1 MPAPISPAANLRAS
15 LHAFAE
21 GLAEVQFGLPGES
34 QVEREKLR
42 ERALWSINEYL
53 LPRLGDLEAPLVVV
67 LIGSTGSGKST
78 VLNSLA
84 SRRISEPGAIR
95 PTTTMPVIWTQEDHA
110 NRYSDDFL
118 TGYGSDQEPLR
129 VVVGDDRLLAGV
141 TIIDAPDFDSVVDRH
156 RQIATD
162 LLAVADVVV
171 FVTSA
176 QRYADAVP
184 WEFLS
189 KARDR
194 SVPILFVAN
203 RIPAD
208 AGDLVTDYQRL
219 LTDHGFVI
227 AERFFEVAE
236 QSIDDSTGALP
247 KSAVFSLRAQ
257 LEVMALEAGR
267 KSVLGASIRGAIDE
281 LAVRS
286 RQLESAVQAERVD
299 NDRLRRVAIEAY
311 DRQISELSRSIGAG
325 ELIRREVVG
334 RWQEF
339 VGTGEFVKAIGE
351 GVARVSAWMR
361 RFAGGRRPLN
371 RVRDDARFELR
382 DVLVRRADLAA
393 AAAAS
398 AWELDPAGRELLS
411 GRSLWRHAETT
422 EEQAEQA
429 IEDWLVG
436 LSELIAEAGESKKRS
451 ATVASYSVNT
461 VAVVLIL
468 AVFLQTGGLT
478 GAEVGVAAGAAA
490 AQQKLLEHIFGSAA
504 ARSLIETSRERL
516 EEIGGNVLLADG
528 TRFTELIA
536 AHSTNLPAEGA
547 IAASFER
554 VREEEEA
561 WHGV

>member
-21 GLAEVQFGLPGES
+21 RLTDTRFGLPGDS

-42 ERALWSINEYL
+42 ERALWSVNEYL
-53 LPRLGDLEAPLVVV
+53 LPRLGDLDAPLVVV

-78 VLNSLA
+78 VLNSLG

-95 PTTTMPVIWTQEDHA
+95 PTTTMPVIWTHADHA
-110 NRYSDDFL
+110 DRYSDDFL
-118 TGYGSDQEPLR
+118 TGYGSDEAPLR
-129 VVVGDDRLLAGV
+129 IVTDDDRLLTGV
-141 TIIDAPDFDSVVDRH
+141 TIVDAPDFDSVVGHH

-171 FVTSA
+171 FITSA

-184 WEFLS
+184 WEFLG

-219 LTDHGFVI
+219 LTEHGFVI

-236 QSIDDSTGALP
+236 QSIDESTGALP
-247 KSAVFSLRAQ
+247 KSVVFSLRAQ
-257 LEVMALEAGR
+257 LEVMALESGR
-267 KSVLGASIRGAIDE
+267 KSVLGISIRGAIEE
-281 LAVRS
+281 LAVRAME
-286 RQLESAVQAERVD
+286 LESAVQAERD
-299 NDRLRRVAIEAY
+299 DGDRLRRVATEAY
-311 DRQISELSRSIGAG
+311 ERQIAEVSRSLGAG

-334 RWQEF
+334 RWQDF
-339 VGTGEFVKAIGE
+339 VGTGEVVKAIGE
-351 GVARVSAWMR
+351 GVARLSAWMR
-361 RFAGGRRPLN
+361 RVVGGSRPVN
-371 RVRDDARFELR
+371 RVRDDARSELR
-382 DVLVRRADLAA
+382 EVLVRRADLAA

-398 AWELDPAGRELLS
+398 SWELDSAGREFLS
-411 GRSLWRHAETT
+411 GRSLWRHADAT
-422 EEQAEQA
+422 EERAEHA

-436 LSELIAEAGESKKRS
+436 LSELIADAGESKKRS
-451 ATVASYSVNT
+451 ATVASYGVNT
-461 VAVVLIL
+461 IAVVLIL

-490 AQQKLLEHIFGSAA
+490 AQQKLLEHLFGSAA
-504 ARSLIETSRERL
+504 ARSLIETARGRL
-516 EEIGGNVLLADG
+516 EEIAGNVLLTDG
-528 TRFTELIA
+528 ARFSQLID
-536 AHSTNLPAEGA
+536 AHSADLPEEGV
-547 IAASFER
+547 ISAAFGR
-554 VREEEEA
+554 VRNEEKA